1 MQEASFMKGL
11 VEEIRRSK
19 DPRFKAVNEW
29 CLQVAQKLQSCDGDA
44 EKQELHVAVVTWELL
59 IGISELEESLTPDT
73 IALAATYTA
82 CNENDRIAPQYSI
95 KIDFNE
101 KSIVVTVNTID
112 VGLVILEQR
121 PTNGVPVLFEPLI
134 LPLSTTVKA
143 LLEARKSVA

>member
-59 IGISELEESLTPDT
+59 IGINELEESLPPDT
-73 IALAATYTA
+73 IALAATYTT

-101 KSIVVTVNTID
+101 KTVVIMTNTID
-112 VGLVILEQR
+112 VGLVILEQSS
-121 PTNGVPVLFEPLI
+121 TKGVPVLFEPLI
-134 LPLSTTVKA
+134 LPLSTNAKE

>member
-101 KSIVVTVNTID
+101 KSIVVTVSTID

>member
-73 IALAATYTA
+73 IALAATYTV
-82 CNENDRIAPQYSI
+82 CNENDRIVPQYSI

-101 KSIVVTVNTID
+101 KSIVVTTKTID
-112 VGLVILEQR
+112 VGLVILEQSS
-121 PTNGVPVLFEPLI
+121 TNGTPVVFKSLI
-134 LPLSTTVKA
+134 LPLSIPVRG
-143 LLEARKSVA
+143 LLEARKSMA

>member
-59 IGISELEESLTPDT
+59 IGIHELEESLTPDT
-73 IALAATYTA
+73 IALAATYTT

-101 KSIVVTVNTID
+101 KTVVITTNTID
-112 VGLVILEQR
+112 VGLIILEQSS
-121 PTNGVPVLFEPLI
+121 TKGVPVLFEPLI
-134 LPLSTTVKA
+134 LPLSDSVQE
-143 LLEARKSVA
+143 LLEARKSMA

>member
-1 MQEASFMKGL
+1 MKGL

-19 DPRFKAVNEW
+19 DPRFKAVNKW

-59 IGISELEESLTPDT
+59 IGINELEESLTPDT
-73 IALAATYTA
+73 IALAATYTT

-101 KSIVVTVNTID
+101 KTVVITTNTID
-112 VGLVILEQR
+112 VGLVILEQSS
-121 PTNGVPVLFEPLI
+121 TKGVPVLFEPLI
-134 LPLSTTVKA
+134 LPLSDSVQE
-143 LLEARKSVA
+143 LLEARKSMA

>member
-1 MQEASFMKGL
+1 MKGL

-59 IGISELEESLTPDT
+59 IGIHELEESLTPDT
-73 IALAATYTA
+73 IALAATYTT

-101 KSIVVTVNTID
+101 KTVVITTNTID
-112 VGLVILEQR
+112 VGLIILEQSS
-121 PTNGVPVLFEPLI
+121 TKGVPVLFEPLI
-134 LPLSTTVKA
+134 LPLSDSVQE
-143 LLEARKSVA
+143 LLEARKSMA

>member
-1 MQEASFMKGL
+1 MKGL

-59 IGISELEESLTPDT
+59 IGIHELEESLTPDT
-73 IALAATYTA
+73 IALAATYTT
-82 CNENDRIAPQYSI
+82 CNENDRIAPHYSI

-101 KSIVVTVNTID
+101 KTVVITTNTID
-112 VGLVILEQR
+112 VGLIILEQSS
-121 PTNGVPVLFEPLI
+121 TKGVPVLFEPLI
-134 LPLSTTVKA
+134 LPLSDSVQE
-143 LLEARKSVA
+143 LLEARKSMA

>member
-101 KSIVVTVNTID
+101 KSIVVITNTID

>member
-59 IGISELEESLTPDT
+59 IGINELEESLTPDT
-73 IALAATYTA
+73 IALAATYTT

-101 KSIVVTVNTID
+101 KTVVIMTNTID
-112 VGLVILEQR
+112 VGLVILEQSS
-121 PTNGVPVLFEPLI
+121 TKGVPVLFEPLI
-134 LPLSTTVKA
+134 LPLSTTAKE